1 MITRLIPLLLLT
13 GCSTM
18 PTPTCDRADQIRLA
32 ATLALRT
39 LDRVCP
45 IAP

>member
-1 MITRLIPLLLLT
+1 MMVRLLPLLLVT
-13 GCSTM
+13 GCATIPAPS
-18 PTPTCDRADQIRLA
+18 CDRADQIRLA
-32 ATLALRT
+32 AALALRT